1 MLTARRRWR
10 FLLLVTCVAPASV
23 MAQSESIAAHHDA
36 RNNDQC
42 IVTVRTVEQRS
53 VSALQNSASTINGR
67 GSTVNGR
74 SGSAFNENTM
84 CSWAPGAKSV
94 RAVLPWV
101 RFTAAGG
108 LPAAQEDGTLWNGR
122 GMNTAIRGGV
132 TLERF
137 GVHVAIVPDIVFSSN
152 QAFDHEPS
160 RDTSRSSFASPFHFA
175 NGGSLDLPKRFGAE
189 SYREITPGASAAFYE
204 KGGVAV
210 GWSAAPQQ
218 WGPGQ
223 RGSLMIGAASAG
235 IPRVFVRSAEPFAT
249 KIGVFDA
256 VAFLGTATESR
267 YFDRNSSNDFR
278 SLSGA
283 ALSWSPRMESRFV
296 GGVARGVMR
305 ASDKAIPEA
314 ARFADALS
322 KAGTEAD
329 EMVAAFARVGRN
341 TDALSGWVEVARNRP
356 GFGVRSFLTLPYDA
370 MSYLVGMRG
379 ATDVQN
385 GRLIVLFEAAN
396 LEQGEDVKGR
406 EPRDFYTGQAA
417 IQGWTQRGRPIGHWI
432 GPGAQSQYLS
442 IDWVKS
448 AARFGIFAERVR
460 RDEDALF
467 REYLAYPNR
476 HDVQM
481 EYGARAALAWKGFEV
496 ALDGSIGRRINFEF
510 QNAEYLPT
518 LRTVDVNTPRLR
530 LSITPLSQR

>member
-10 FLLLVTCVAPASV
+10 FLLLVTCVAPASLV
-23 MAQSESIAAHHDA
+23 AQSEPVGVNSET
-36 RNNDQC
+36 RKNGQC
-42 IVTVRTVEQRS
+42 TVTVRTVEQRS
-53 VSALQNSASTINGR
+53 VPSLRIPSTTSVDGAPT
-67 GSTVNGR
+67 SV
-74 SGSAFNENTM
+74 FNENTM
-84 CSWAPGAKSV
+84 CSWAPRTRSFQT
-94 RAVLPWV
+94 VLPWI
-101 RFTAAGG
+101 RFTGAGG
-108 LPAAQEDGTLWNGR
+108 LPAAQEDGALWNGR
-122 GMNTAIRGGV
+122 GVSTAIRGGV

-137 GVHVAIVPDIVFSSN
+137 GLHVAIVPEIVFSSN
-152 QAFDHEPS
+152 RPFDHEAS
-160 RDTSRSSFASPFHFA
+160 RDTSRSSFASPYHSQF
-175 NGGSLDLPKRFGAE
+175 GGSLDLPKRFGAD
-189 SYREITPGASAAFYE
+189 SYREVTPGASAAFFE
-204 KGGVAV
+204 KRGIAV

-235 IPRVFVRSAEPFAT
+235 IPRVFVRSSEPFAT

-267 YFDRNSSNDFR
+267 YFDRNSANDFR
-278 SLSGA
+278 SLSAA
-283 ALSWSPRMESRFV
+283 ALSWSPSLRSRFV

-305 ASDKAIPEA
+305 TSEKAVPEA
-314 ARFADALS
+314 ARFGDAFS
-322 KAGTEAD
+322 KAGADAD
-329 EMVAAFARVGRN
+329 EMVAAFAHVGRSS
-341 TDALSGWVEVARNRP
+341 DALSGWVEVARNRP
-356 GFGVRSFLTLPYDA
+356 GFGLRSFLTLPYDA
-370 MSYLVGMRG
+370 MSYVVGTRG
-379 ATDVQN
+379 AANVGS
-385 GRLIVLFEAAN
+385 GRLVVLFEAAN

-417 IQGWTQRGRPIGHWI
+417 IQGWTQRGRPIGHWV
-432 GPGAQSQYLS
+432 GPGGQSQYLS
-442 IDWVKS
+442 VDWVKS
-448 AARFGIFAERVR
+448 AARFCVFVERVR

-476 HDVQM
+476 HDVQT
-481 EYGARAALAWKGFEV
+481 EYGARAAIALRGFEV